1 MSAVS
6 LENMVTAMSQKPQHQ
21 PGDDL
26 KPGASPAQPSPASLQ
41 ANVFKLFKTNTKQN
55 RSLV

>member
-26 KPGASPAQPSPASLQ
+26 KPGAIPAQPSPAQPSLPPGQ
-41 ANVFKLFKTNTKQN
+41 CV
-55 RSLV
+55 